1 MSDWQPLGRQSLL
14 AARSTRAA
22 GQTEEPCAPPTV
34 PRSAPR
40 VGQLPALFMEPL
52 RGSNP
57 PWRFSCDGAPSQS
70 ALVSPFNLTEP
81 RRWLFSSTS
90 CAKPLFSYPE
100 HSRAVSRKETA
111 NGTSPKCH
119 RNVTRVTLNCC
130 TKAVKWGD
138 GLKPVRSRLDMTG
151 SRIPYPLFNP
161 SEFKR
166 ENPLETSG
174 NRWRGVRKK

>member
-1 MSDWQPLGRQSLL
+1 M
-14 AARSTRAA
+14 
-22 GQTEEPCAPPTV
+22 V
-34 PRSAPR
+34 
-40 VGQLPALFMEPL
+40 VLFHKLCET
-52 RGSNP
+52 
-57 PWRFSCDGAPSQS
+57 AI
-70 ALVSPFNLTEP
+70 
-81 RRWLFSSTS
+81 
-90 CAKPLFSYPE
+90 SYPE

-151 SRIPYPLFNP
+151 SRIPYLLFNP

-174 NRWRGVRKK
+174 IVGIADEAGQSWTILLNRREQETERRSKLSAACHWREENPPEDGVSTAEIKSKITIKIGKKPLRLNSMAAGTG

>member
-1 MSDWQPLGRQSLL
+1 
-14 AARSTRAA
+14 
-22 GQTEEPCAPPTV
+22 
-34 PRSAPR
+34 
-40 VGQLPALFMEPL
+40 
-52 RGSNP
+52 
-57 PWRFSCDGAPSQS
+57 
-70 ALVSPFNLTEP
+70 PFNLTEP

-151 SRIPYPLFNP
+151 SRIPYLLFNP

-166 ENPLETSG
+166 G
-174 NRWRGVRKK
+174 NRWKLQVIAGVGGQEKVMKPVKAGPILSNRRERRKR